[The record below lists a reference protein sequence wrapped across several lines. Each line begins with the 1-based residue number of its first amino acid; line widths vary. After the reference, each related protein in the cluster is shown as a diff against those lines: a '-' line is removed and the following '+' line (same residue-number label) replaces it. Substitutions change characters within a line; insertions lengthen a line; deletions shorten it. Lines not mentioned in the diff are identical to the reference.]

1 MDQQKTQFVYG
12 LITGALIGAATAAL
26 FTPKNGRDIRADLMY
41 GAEMIREK
49 GPEWNEKGHEVT
61 EKGREVV
68 AVVKESIGVARE
80 WKEQVESAA
89 EDVKHELA
97 EFKEQQD
104 AEQQD
109 HTEQKKD
116 VKAVGATPTSATPA
130 TASSTSKPTTPPAGK
145 DKTSNYS
152 V

>member
-1 MDQQKTQFVYG
+1 MDQQQSQFVYG
-12 LITGALIGAATAAL
+12 LIAGAFIGAAAAAL
-26 FTPKNGRDIRADLMY
+26 FTPKSGRDMRADLMY
-41 GAEMIREK
+41 GAEMIKEK

-80 WKEQVESAA
+80 WKEQVEAAA
-89 EDVKHELA
+89 EDVKQELA

-104 AEQQD
+104 AEKQD
-109 HTEQKKD
+109 D
-116 VKAVGATPTSATPA
+116 VKVVSKTDTPA
-130 TASSTSKPTTPPAGK
+130 GAASVSAAAASSNQKPTTPPAGK

>member
-1 MDQQKTQFVYG
+1 MMDQEKTQFVYG
-12 LITGALIGAATAAL
+12 IIAGALIGAAAAAL
-26 FTPKNGRDIRADLMY
+26 FTPKSGRDIRADLLY
-41 GAEMIREK
+41 GAEMIKEK

-80 WKEQVESAA
+80 WKEQVEAAA
-89 EDVKHELA
+89 EDVKQELA

-104 AEQQD
+104 ADKEL
-109 HTEQKKD
+109 ES
-116 VKAVGATPTSATPA
+116 KAVASSSTPA
-130 TASSTSKPTTPPAGK
+130 STQQPTTPPAGK

>member
-12 LITGALIGAATAAL
+12 LIAGALIGAGAAAL
-26 FTPKNGRDIRADLMY
+26 FTPKSGRDMRSDLLY

-80 WKEQVESAA
+80 WKEQVEAAA

-104 AEQQD
+104 AEKQND
-109 HTEQKKD
+109 TDKSSD
-116 VKAVGATPTSATPA
+116 ATGSAAKETSSTPA
-130 TASSTSKPTTPPAGK
+130 ANSTKTPTTPPAGK